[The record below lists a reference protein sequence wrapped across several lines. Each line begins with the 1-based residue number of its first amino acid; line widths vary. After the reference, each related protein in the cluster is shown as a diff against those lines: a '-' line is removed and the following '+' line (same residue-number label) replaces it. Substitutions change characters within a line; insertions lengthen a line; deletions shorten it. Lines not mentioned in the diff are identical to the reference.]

1 MAHTES
7 YVDNSIATPE
17 NIPKNIKDLLEEA
30 EQFDREGNDVMYFAV
45 VLDDL
50 WVNCKNAC
58 AARVMS
64 KHDWNFIEEKYHY
77 HADDVYDRE
86 NGK

>member
-1 MAHTES
+1 
-7 YVDNSIATPE
+7 
-17 NIPKNIKDLLEEA
+17 
-30 EQFDREGNDVMYFAV
+30 MYFAV

-58 AARVMS
+58 AVGAMS
-64 KHDWNFIEEKYHY
+64 KYDWNIIEEKYHY

-86 NGK
+86 TKSYK